1 MMKRWLRHNDQ
12 LESFSDKIFNYN
24 LMLIVIVAFV
34 CSTYVM
40 LNIRIID
47 KFNDT
52 YVSYNDLN
60 GFYFHVKEMN
70 DNFQVYLYQPSDA
83 NYKAF
88 RDSYNA
94 SGKNIDK
101 IMLSLKGNERKWRFE
116 LLQNMIDKYYID
128 AELVIASNLQQE
140 EDFNQKYQKLIHEY
154 ELIAKTSG
162 EYYDIVT
169 EDMQLQKIAVNDNQ
183 RTLHLVSL
191 FFILFVITWLAYF
204 SITMIRSMTDP
215 IEKIMNNMN
224 RIKMGEYDLSKISN
238 VNKEMNVLCL
248 ALEDLSRSIQK
259 NIQYANDK
267 SDL

>member
-94 SGKNIDK
+94 SGKK
-101 IMLSLKGNERKWRFE
+101 HR
-116 LLQNMIDKYYID
+116 
-128 AELVIASNLQQE
+128 
-140 EDFNQKYQKLIHEY
+140 
-154 ELIAKTSG
+154 
-162 EYYDIVT
+162 
-169 EDMQLQKIAVNDNQ
+169 
-183 RTLHLVSL
+183 
-191 FFILFVITWLAYF
+191 
-204 SITMIRSMTDP
+204 
-215 IEKIMNNMN
+215 
-224 RIKMGEYDLSKISN
+224 
-238 VNKEMNVLCL
+238 
-248 ALEDLSRSIQK
+248 
-259 NIQYANDK
+259 
-267 SDL
+267 

>member
-94 SGKNIDK
+94 SGKNLDK

-191 FFILFVITWLAYF
+191 FFILFVIT
-204 SITMIRSMTDP
+204 
-215 IEKIMNNMN
+215 
-224 RIKMGEYDLSKISN
+224 LSLIHIS
-238 VNKEMNVLCL
+238 EPT
-248 ALEDLSRSIQK
+248 RP
-259 NIQYANDK
+259 Y
-267 SDL
+267 